1 MTLKQDGMN
10 LVICSVILHNVD
22 DHLPNLST
30 SQLGYLVAV
39 SRHRTWAE
47 AAASLGVTPSALSQ
61 GIAELER
68 RLGVPLFAADGRRR
82 VAHEYTATMAD
93 CAERVL
99 ADLDEV
105 TRWLR
110 AVATGQVGRLR
121 VGMIDIAAVHHC
133 RDAVRRFRLAHPR
146 LDVGFT
152 VAPTGELLGR
162 LERSE
167 LDVAVCVDPE
177 GVGMFDATPLVR
189 DDLAV
194 YAPPGTADAVPPAQW
209 GPWLLFPPT
218 SRTRTAIDRR
228 LRAIGAPLAVE
239 MESHQPE
246 VLVEMVRLG
255 LGWTVLPTTQAEH
268 GPHRLSRAMAE
279 PLLSRTISAVTRRG
293 GAVHPAAASFIAALR
308 ADQQSAAQVANEHPG
323 VTN

>member
-1 MTLKQDGMN
+1 M
-10 LVICSVILHNVD
+10 D
-22 DHLPNLST
+22 DSLPNISTAQLS
-30 SQLGYLVAV
+30 YLVAI

-47 AAASLGVTPSALSQ
+47 AATSLGVTPSALSQ

-68 RLGVPLFAADGRRR
+68 RLGVPLFAVDGRRR
-82 VAHEYTATMAD
+82 VPHDYTAAV
-93 CAERVL
+93 AERASRML
-99 ADLDEV
+99 AELDET

-110 AVATGQVGRLR
+110 AVGAGQVGRLR

-133 RDAVRRFRLAHPR
+133 RDAVRKFRRAHPK

-162 LERSE
+162 LDRSE

-177 GVGMFDATPLVR
+177 GVGAFDATSLLR

-194 YAPPGTADAVPPAQW
+194 YAPPGVDTDVPPSAW
-209 GPWLLFPPT
+209 GPWLLFPSD
-218 SRTRTAIDRR
+218 SRTRTAIDQR
-228 LRAIGAPLAVE
+228 LREIGASLVVE

-268 GPHRLSRAMAE
+268 GPHRLARAMAE

-293 GAVHPAAASFIAALR
+293 GALHPAVAPFVAAL
-308 ADQQSAAQVANEHPG
+308 SA
-323 VTN
+323 

>member
-1 MTLKQDGMN
+1 MDEL
-10 LVICSVILHNVD
+10 
-22 DHLPNLST
+22 LPNIST
-30 SQLGYLVAV
+30 AQLGYLVAIT
-39 SRHRTWAE
+39 RHRTWAE

-61 GIAELER
+61 GVAELER

-82 VAHEYTATMAD
+82 VPHEHTAIVAE

-99 ADLDEV
+99 ADLDQT

-110 AVATGQVGRLR
+110 AVGGGRVGRLR
-121 VGMIDIAAVHHC
+121 GGRCWGWWGGGFRAVHP
-133 RDAVRRFRLAHPR
+133 D
-146 LDVGFT
+146 LDVGYT
-152 VAPTGELLGR
+152 VAPTGELLAR

-177 GVGMFDATPLVR
+177 GTGPFDTTPLLR

-194 YAPPGTADAVPPAQW
+194 YAPPGVDADVPPAQW
-209 GPWLLFPPT
+209 GPWLLFPSS

-228 LRAIGAPLAVE
+228 LREIGAPLVVE

-268 GPHRLSRAMAE
+268 GTHRLSRAMTE

-293 GAVHPAAASFIAALR
+293 GAVHPAVAPFIAALEVP
-308 ADQQSAAQVANEHPG
+308 ALG
-323 VTN
+323 G

>member
-1 MTLKQDGMN
+1 MN
-10 LVICSVILHNVD
+10 EPIHSAILHNVD
-22 DHLPNLST
+22 DLLPNLST
-30 SQLGYLVAV
+30 AQLGYLVAIT
-39 SRHRTWAE
+39 RHRTWAE
-47 AAASLGVTPSALSQ
+47 AASSLGVTPSALSQ

-82 VAHEYTATMAD
+82 VPHEHTAALAE

-99 ADLDEV
+99 ADLDQV

-110 AVATGQVGRLR
+110 AVGAGQVGRLR

-133 RDAVRRFRLAHPR
+133 RDAVERFRRAHPT
-146 LDVGFT
+146 LDVGYT
-152 VAPTGELLGR
+152 VAPTGELLRR

-167 LDVAVCVDPE
+167 LDVVVCVDPE
-177 GVGMFDATPLVR
+177 GAGPFDATPLVN
-189 DDLAV
+189 DELAV
-194 YAPPGTADAVPPAQW
+194 YAPAGVPADLPPGQW
-209 GPWLLFPPT
+209 GPWLLFPAT
-218 SRTRTAIDRR
+218 SRTRLAIDRR
-228 LRAIGAPLAVE
+228 LREIGAPLVVE

-268 GPHRLSRAMAE
+268 GALGLVRAMAE

-293 GAVHPAAASFIAALR
+293 GAVHPAAAPFVAAL
-308 ADQQSAAQVANEHPG
+308 VA
-323 VTN
+323 

>member
-1 MTLKQDGMN
+1 M
-10 LVICSVILHNVD
+10 D
-22 DHLPNLST
+22 DVLPNLST
-30 SQLGYLVAV
+30 AQLSYLVAIT
-39 SRHRTWAE
+39 RHRTWAE

-82 VAHEYTATMAD
+82 VAHEHTATVAAT
-93 CAERVL
+93 AERVL
-99 ADLDEV
+99 ADLDQT

-110 AVATGQVGRLR
+110 SVGTGQVGRLR

-133 RDAVRRFRLAHPR
+133 RDGVRKFRRAHPK

-152 VAPTGELLGR
+152 VAPTGQLLER

-167 LDVAVCVDPE
+167 LDVAICVDPD
-177 GVGMFDATPLVR
+177 GAGSFDAVPLLR

-194 YAPPGTADAVPPAQW
+194 YAPPGVAVDVPPAQW
-209 GPWLLFPPT
+209 GPWLLFPAD

-228 LRAIGAPLAVE
+228 LRAIGAPLVVE

-268 GPHRLSRAMAE
+268 GAHRLARAMAE
-279 PLLSRTISAVTRRG
+279 PLFSRTVSAVTRRG
-293 GAVHPAAASFIAALR
+293 GAQHPAVAPFIAALGR
-308 ADQQSAAQVANEHPG
+308 
-323 VTN
+323 

>member
-1 MTLKQDGMN
+1 
-10 LVICSVILHNVD
+10 VSVEFCSVILHNVHD
-22 DHLPNLST
+22 LLPNLST
-30 SQLGYLVAV
+30 AQLGYLVAIT
-39 SRHRTWAE
+39 RHRTWAE

-61 GIAELER
+61 GIAEMER
-68 RLGVPLFAADGRRR
+68 RLGVGLFAIDGRRR
-82 VAHEYTATMAD
+82 VPHEHTAALAA

-110 AVATGQVGRLR
+110 AVGAGQVGRLR

-133 RDAVRRFRLAHPR
+133 RESVRRFRAAHPN
-146 LDVGFT
+146 LDVGYT
-152 VAPTGELLGR
+152 VAPTGELLER

-167 LDVAVCVDPE
+167 LDVAVCVDPD
-177 GVGMFDATPLVR
+177 GAGSFDATSLLR

-194 YAPPGTADAVPPAQW
+194 YAPPGTATGLAPSQW
-209 GPWLLFPPT
+209 GPWLLFPAT

-228 LRAIGAPLAVE
+228 LRDVGAPLVVE

-268 GPHRLSRAMAE
+268 GSHRLVRATAD

-293 GAVHPAAASFIAALR
+293 GATHPAVAPFVAALR
-308 ADQQSAAQVANEHPG
+308 PAP
-323 VTN
+323 

>member
-1 MTLKQDGMN
+1 M
-10 LVICSVILHNVD
+10 D
-22 DHLPNLST
+22 DVLPNLST
-30 SQLGYLVAV
+30 AQLGYLVAIT
-39 SRHRTWAE
+39 RHRTWAE
-47 AAASLGVTPSALSQ
+47 AAVSLGVTPSALSQ

-82 VAHEYTATMAD
+82 VAHEHTATVAAT
-93 CAERVL
+93 AERVL
-99 ADLDEV
+99 ADLDQT

-110 AVATGQVGRLR
+110 SVGTGQVGRLR

-133 RDAVRRFRLAHPR
+133 RDGVRKFRRAHPK

-152 VAPTGELLGR
+152 VAPTGQLLER

-167 LDVAVCVDPE
+167 LDVAICVDPD
-177 GVGMFDATPLVR
+177 GAGSFDAVPLLR

-194 YAPPGTADAVPPAQW
+194 YAPPGVAVDVPPAQW
-209 GPWLLFPPT
+209 GPWLLFPAD

-228 LRAIGAPLAVE
+228 LRAIGAPLVVE

-268 GPHRLSRAMAE
+268 GAHRLARAMAE
-279 PLLSRTISAVTRRG
+279 PLFSRTVSAVTRRG
-293 GAVHPAAASFIAALR
+293 GAQHPAVAPFIAALGR
-308 ADQQSAAQVANEHPG
+308 
-323 VTN
+323 

>member
-1 MTLKQDGMN
+1 MQIG
-10 LVICSVILHNVD
+10 SAILHNVD
-22 DHLPNLST
+22 DLLPNLST
-30 SQLGYLVAV
+30 AQLGYLVAIT
-39 SRHRTWAE
+39 RHRTWAE

-82 VAHEYTATMAD
+82 VAHEHTAALAE
-93 CAERVL
+93 CAGRVL
-99 ADLDEV
+99 ADLDQV

-110 AVATGQVGRLR
+110 AVGAGQVGRLR

-133 RDAVRRFRLAHPR
+133 RDAVRRFRRAHPQ

-152 VAPTGELLGR
+152 VAPTGELLDR

-177 GVGMFDATPLVR
+177 GAGPFDTTPLLR

-194 YAPPGTADAVPPAQW
+194 YAPPGVAAGVAPAQW
-209 GPWLLFPPT
+209 GPWLLFPST

-228 LRAIGAPLAVE
+228 LREIGAPIVVE

-268 GPHRLSRAMAE
+268 GAHRLARAMAE
-279 PLLSRTISAVTRRG
+279 PLLSRTISAVSRRG
-293 GAVHPAAASFIAALR
+293 GATHPAVAPFVEALPRAAVRS
-308 ADQQSAAQVANEHPG
+308 H
-323 VTN
+323 

>member
-1 MTLKQDGMN
+1 M
-10 LVICSVILHNVD
+10 D
-22 DHLPNLST
+22 DVLPNLST
-30 SQLGYLVAV
+30 AQLSYLVAIT
-39 SRHRTWAE
+39 RHRTWAE

-82 VAHEYTATMAD
+82 VAHEHTATVAAT
-93 CAERVL
+93 AERVL
-99 ADLDEV
+99 ADLDQT

-110 AVATGQVGRLR
+110 SVGTGQVGRLR

-133 RDAVRRFRLAHPR
+133 RDAVRKFRRAHPK

-152 VAPTGELLGR
+152 VAPTGQLLER

-167 LDVAVCVDPE
+167 LDVAICVDPDD
-177 GVGMFDATPLVR
+177 VG
-189 DDLAV
+189 
-194 YAPPGTADAVPPAQW
+194 VPPAQW
-209 GPWLLFPPT
+209 GPWLLFPAD

-228 LRAIGAPLAVE
+228 LRAIGAPLVVE

-268 GPHRLSRAMAE
+268 GAHRLARAMAE
-279 PLLSRTISAVTRRG
+279 PLFSRTVSAVTRRG
-293 GAVHPAAASFIAALR
+293 GAQHPAVAPFIAALGR
-308 ADQQSAAQVANEHPG
+308 
-323 VTN
+323 

>member
-1 MTLKQDGMN
+1 MELF
-10 LVICSVILHNVD
+10 CSVILHNMD
-22 DHLPNLST
+22 DVLPNLST
-30 SQLGYLVAV
+30 AQLSYLVAIT
-39 SRHRTWAE
+39 RHRTWAE

-82 VAHEYTATMAD
+82 VAHEHTATVAAT
-93 CAERVL
+93 AERVL
-99 ADLDEV
+99 ADLDQT

-110 AVATGQVGRLR
+110 SVGTGQVGRLR

-133 RDAVRRFRLAHPR
+133 RDGVRKFRRAHPK

-152 VAPTGELLGR
+152 VAPTGQLLER

-167 LDVAVCVDPE
+167 LDVAICVDPD
-177 GVGMFDATPLVR
+177 GAGSFDAVPLLR

-194 YAPPGTADAVPPAQW
+194 YAPPGVAVDVPPAQW
-209 GPWLLFPPT
+209 GPWLLFPAD

-228 LRAIGAPLAVE
+228 LRAIGAPLVVE

-268 GPHRLSRAMAE
+268 GAHRLARAMAE
-279 PLLSRTISAVTRRG
+279 PLFSRTVSAVTRRG
-293 GAVHPAAASFIAALR
+293 GAQHPAVAPFIAALGR
-308 ADQQSAAQVANEHPG
+308 
-323 VTN
+323 

>member
-1 MTLKQDGMN
+1 MN
-10 LVICSVILHNVD
+10 VRFRSAILHNVD
-22 DHLPNLST
+22 DLALNVST
-30 SQLGYLVAV
+30 AQLGYLLAIT
-39 SRHRTWAE
+39 RHRTWAE
-47 AAASLGVTPSALSQ
+47 AASSLGVTPSALSQ

-82 VAHEYTATMAD
+82 VPYEHTAVVAE
-93 CAERVL
+93 CAARVL
-99 ADLDEV
+99 ADLDQT

-110 AVATGQVGRLR
+110 AVGAGQVGRLR

-133 RDAVRRFRLAHPR
+133 RDAVRRFRRAHPT
-146 LDVGFT
+146 LDVGYT

-177 GVGMFDATPLVR
+177 GSGPFDTTPLLR

-194 YAPPGTADAVPPAQW
+194 YAPPGVSDAVPPSHW
-209 GPWLLFPPT
+209 GPWLLFPAT

-228 LRAIGAPLAVE
+228 LREVGAPVVVE

-255 LGWTVLPTTQAEH
+255 LGWTVLPTTQVEH
-268 GPHRLSRAMAE
+268 GAHELARVMSE
-279 PLLSRTISAVTRRG
+279 PLFSRTISAVTRRG
-293 GAVHPAAASFIAALR
+293 GALHPAVAPFVVAL
-308 ADQQSAAQVANEHPG
+308 AE
-323 VTN
+323 

>member
-1 MTLKQDGMN
+1 M
-10 LVICSVILHNVD
+10 VHPPVPV
-22 DHLPNLST
+22 LPNVST
-30 SQLGYLVAV
+30 SQLAYLVAIT
-39 SRHRTWAE
+39 RHRTWGE
-47 AAASLGVTPSALSQ
+47 AASSLGVTPSALSQ

-82 VAHEYTATMAD
+82 VPHEHTAAVAAV
-93 CAERVL
+93 AERVL
-99 ADLDEV
+99 ADLEQV
-105 TRWLR
+105 TRWVR
-110 AVATGQVGRLR
+110 SVGAGQVGRLR

-133 RDAVRRFRLAHPR
+133 RDAVRRFRRAHAT

-177 GVGMFDATPLVR
+177 GVGRFDSVPLLR
-189 DDLAV
+189 DHLAV
-194 YAPPGTADAVPPAQW
+194 YAPPGVPAGVPPAQW
-209 GPWLLFPPT
+209 GPWLLFPAD

-228 LRAIGAPLAVE
+228 LRAIGAPLVVE

-268 GPHRLSRAMAE
+268 GQHRLARAMDE
-279 PLLSRTISAVTRRG
+279 PLLSRTISAVTRHG
-293 GAVHPAAASFIAALR
+293 GAQHPAVAPFIAALGR
-308 ADQQSAAQVANEHPG
+308 
-323 VTN
+323 

>member
-1 MTLKQDGMN
+1 M
-10 LVICSVILHNVD
+10 D
-22 DHLPNLST
+22 DLLPNLST
-30 SQLGYLVAV
+30 AQLSYLVAIT
-39 SRHRTWAE
+39 RHRTWAE
-47 AAASLGVTPSALSQ
+47 AASSLGVTPSALSQ

-68 RLGVPLFAADGRRR
+68 RLGVALFAADGRRR
-82 VAHEYTATMAD
+82 VPHEHTATLAE

-99 ADLDEV
+99 ADLDQT

-110 AVATGQVGRLR
+110 AVGTGQVGRLR

-133 RDAVRRFRLAHPR
+133 RDAVSAFRRAHPQ

-152 VAPTGELLGR
+152 VAPTGELLER

-177 GVGMFDATPLVR
+177 GAGPFDATPLLR

-194 YAPPGTADAVPPAQW
+194 YAPKGVAAGVPPAQW
-209 GPWLLFPPT
+209 GPWLLFPSD

-228 LRAIGAPLAVE
+228 LREIGAPLVVE

-268 GPHRLSRAMAE
+268 GPHRLARAMAE

-293 GAVHPAAASFIAALR
+293 GAQHPAVVPFVAALG
-308 ADQQSAAQVANEHPG
+308 A
-323 VTN
+323 

>member
-1 MTLKQDGMN
+1 MIVQFR
-10 LVICSVILHNVD
+10 SAILHNVD
-22 DHLPNLST
+22 DLSLNVST
-30 SQLGYLVAV
+30 AQLGYLVAIT
-39 SRHRTWAE
+39 RHRTWAE
-47 AAASLGVTPSALSQ
+47 AASSLGVTPSALSQ

-82 VAHEYTATMAD
+82 VPYDHTATVAE
-93 CAERVL
+93 CAARVL
-99 ADLDEV
+99 ADLDQT

-110 AVATGQVGRLR
+110 AVGTGQVGRLR

-133 RDAVRRFRLAHPR
+133 RDAVGRFRRGHPT
-146 LDVGFT
+146 LDVGYT
-152 VAPTGELLGR
+152 VAPTGELLR
-162 LERSE
+162 QLERSE

-177 GVGMFDATPLVR
+177 GSGPFDTTPLVR

-194 YAPPGTADAVPPAQW
+194 YAPPGVVEGLAPTQW
-209 GPWLLFPPT
+209 GPWLLFPAT

-228 LRAIGAPLAVE
+228 LREVGAPLVVE

-255 LGWTVLPTTQAEH
+255 LGWTVLPTTQVEH
-268 GPHRLSRAMAE
+268 GSYGLARVTAD

-293 GAVHPAAASFIAALR
+293 GALHPAVAPFVASLT
-308 ADQQSAAQVANEHPG
+308 E
-323 VTN
+323 

>member
-1 MTLKQDGMN
+1 M
-10 LVICSVILHNVD
+10 D
-22 DHLPNLST
+22 DALPTLST
-30 SQLGYLVAV
+30 AQLSYLVAIT
-39 SRHRTWAE
+39 RHRTWAE
-47 AAASLGVTPSALSQ
+47 AAASLRVTPSALSQ

-82 VAHEYTATMAD
+82 VPHDYTATMAE

-99 ADLDEV
+99 ADLDQV

-110 AVATGQVGRLR
+110 TVGTGQVGRLR

-133 RDAVRRFRLAHPR
+133 QDAVRTFRRAHPK

-152 VAPTGELLGR
+152 VAPTGELLDR
-162 LERSE
+162 LDRNQ

-177 GVGMFDATPLVR
+177 GTGQFDATPLLS
-189 DDLAV
+189 DALAV
-194 YAPPGTADAVPPAQW
+194 YAPPGITAVGPPAQW
-209 GPWLLFPPT
+209 GPWLLFPKE

-228 LRAIGAPLAVE
+228 LRAIGAPIVVE

-255 LGWTVLPTTQAEH
+255 LGWTVLPTAQAEH
-268 GPHRLSRAMAE
+268 GPHGLSRATPE
-279 PLLSRTISAVTRRG
+279 PLFTRTISAVTRRS
-293 GAVHPAAASFIAALR
+293 GALHPAVAPFIAAL
-308 ADQQSAAQVANEHPG
+308 SA
-323 VTN
+323 

>member
-1 MTLKQDGMN
+1 M
-10 LVICSVILHNVD
+10 D
-22 DHLPNLST
+22 DLLPNLST
-30 SQLGYLVAV
+30 AQLSYLVAIT
-39 SRHRTWAE
+39 RHRTWAE

-68 RLGVPLFAADGRRR
+68 RLGAPLFAADGRRR
-82 VAHEYTATMAD
+82 VPHEYTAAVAQS
-93 CAERVL
+93 AERVL
-99 ADLDEV
+99 ADLGEM

-110 AVATGQVGRLR
+110 AVGAGQVGRLR

-133 RDAVRRFRLAHPR
+133 FDTVRAFRSAHPT

-152 VAPTGELLGR
+152 VAPTGALLDR

-167 LDVAVCVDPE
+167 LDVTVCVDPE
-177 GVGMFDATPLVR
+177 GVGHFATTPLLR

-194 YAPPGTADAVPPAQW
+194 YAPPGVDTNVPPAQW
-209 GPWLLFPPT
+209 GPWLLFPSD
-218 SRTRTAIDRR
+218 SRTRTAIDQR
-228 LRAIGAPLAVE
+228 LREIGAPLVVE

-255 LGWTVLPTTQAEH
+255 LGWTVLPTTQAED
-268 GPHRLSRAMAE
+268 GTHRLARAMAE

-293 GAVHPAAASFIAALR
+293 GATHPAVAPFVAAL
-308 ADQQSAAQVANEHPG
+308 SA
-323 VTN
+323 

>member
-1 MTLKQDGMN
+1 M
-10 LVICSVILHNVD
+10 D
-22 DHLPNLST
+22 DLLPNVST
-30 SQLGYLVAV
+30 AQLGYLVAIT
-39 SRHRTWAE
+39 RHRTWAE

-61 GIAELER
+61 GVAELER

-82 VAHEYTATMAD
+82 VPHEHTATVAAF
-93 CAERVL
+93 AERVL
-99 ADLDEV
+99 ADLDQV

-110 AVATGQVGRLR
+110 AVGGGQVGRLR

-133 RDAVRRFRLAHPR
+133 RDAVRKFRAAHPQ
-146 LDVGFT
+146 LDVGYT

-167 LDVAVCVDPE
+167 IDVAVCVDPE
-177 GVGMFDATPLVR
+177 GAGPFDATPLLR

-194 YAPPGTADAVPPAQW
+194 YAPPGADTAVPPAQW
-209 GPWLLFPPT
+209 GPWLLFPAS

-228 LRAIGAPLAVE
+228 LREIGAPAVVE

-255 LGWTVLPTTQAEH
+255 LGWTVLPTAQAEH
-268 GPHRLSRAMAE
+268 GGSRRPVRVTAE

-293 GAVHPAAASFIAALR
+293 GATHPAVAPFIAALG
-308 ADQQSAAQVANEHPG
+308 A
-323 VTN
+323 

>member
-1 MTLKQDGMN
+1 MDEP
-10 LVICSVILHNVD
+10 
-22 DHLPNLST
+22 LPNIST
-30 SQLGYLVAV
+30 AQLGYLVAIT
-39 SRHRTWAE
+39 RHRTWAE

-68 RLGVPLFAADGRRR
+68 RLGVPLFATDGRRR
-82 VAHEYTATMAD
+82 VAHEYTATVAE

-99 ADLDEV
+99 ADLDQV

-110 AVATGQVGRLR
+110 AVGAGRVGRLR

-133 RDAVRRFRLAHPR
+133 RDAVRKFRRAHPT
-146 LDVGFT
+146 LDVGYT
-152 VAPTGELLGR
+152 VAPTGELLAR
-162 LERSE
+162 LERSD

-177 GVGMFDATPLVR
+177 GAGPFDTTPLLR
-189 DDLAV
+189 DELAV
-194 YAPPGTADAVPPAQW
+194 YAPPGVTTDVPPAQW
-209 GPWLLFPPT
+209 GPWLLFPST

-228 LRAIGAPLAVE
+228 LREIGAPVVVE

-255 LGWTVLPTTQAEH
+255 LGWTVLPTMQAEH
-268 GPHRLSRAMAE
+268 GAHRLSRAMTE

-293 GAVHPAAASFIAALR
+293 GAVHPAVAPFVAAL
-308 ADQQSAAQVANEHPG
+308 A
-323 VTN
+323 T

>member
-1 MTLKQDGMN
+1 M
-10 LVICSVILHNVD
+10 D
-22 DHLPNLST
+22 DLLPNVSTAQLS
-30 SQLGYLVAV
+30 YLVAIT
-39 SRHRTWAE
+39 RHRTWAE

-61 GIAELER
+61 GVAELER
-68 RLGVPLFAADGRRR
+68 RRGVPRFVADGRRR
-82 VAHEYTATMAD
+82 VPHEHTAKMAE

-99 ADLDEV
+99 ADLDQT

-110 AVATGQVGRLR
+110 AVGAGQVGRLR
-121 VGMIDIAAVHHC
+121 VGMIDIAAVHHFL
-133 RDAVRRFRLAHPR
+133 DAVRRFRRAHPQ

-152 VAPTGELLGR
+152 VAPTGQLLDR

-177 GVGMFDATPLVR
+177 GSGPFDSTPLLR

-194 YAPPGTADAVPPAQW
+194 YAPPGVASGIPPAQW
-209 GPWLLFPPT
+209 GPWLLFPAD

-228 LRAIGAPLAVE
+228 LREIGAPIVVE

-268 GPHRLSRAMAE
+268 GAHRLARAMAE
-279 PLLSRTISAVTRRG
+279 PLFSRTISAVTRRG
-293 GAVHPAAASFIAALR
+293 GAVHPAAAPFVAAL
-308 ADQQSAAQVANEHPG
+308 SA
-323 VTN
+323 